1 MHQWSAM
8 HLKLAVCQKNAKKK
22 FSNMVIFR
30 KGALFEK
37 LPFLETLFFLNFSDR
52 WPTPGALP
60 YLKTC
65 IKKKKN
71 TTKNDSHKKSTNNTQ
86 KATYHS

>member
-8 HLKLAVCQKNAKKK
+8 HLKLAVCQKNAKKL

-37 LPFLETLFFLNFSDR
+37 LPFLETLFFLHFSDR
-52 WPTPGALP
+52 WPTPGASP
-60 YLKTC
+60 YLKTY
-65 IKKKKN
+65 IKKKIKI
-71 TTKNDSHKKSTNNTQ
+71 KKKYNE
-86 KATYHS
+86 K